1 MYFRKV
7 GSKTEHRKSLNL
19 EFKKSCVSLSLIVEE
34 LQLVVEGPGPAKD
47 GGPSNEDPGPVH
59 READCVRGTVTSVPG
74 PRG

>member
-1 MYFRKV
+1 M
-7 GSKTEHRKSLNL
+7 
-19 EFKKSCVSLSLIVEE
+19 EE

-74 PRG
+74 PRGYDKIV